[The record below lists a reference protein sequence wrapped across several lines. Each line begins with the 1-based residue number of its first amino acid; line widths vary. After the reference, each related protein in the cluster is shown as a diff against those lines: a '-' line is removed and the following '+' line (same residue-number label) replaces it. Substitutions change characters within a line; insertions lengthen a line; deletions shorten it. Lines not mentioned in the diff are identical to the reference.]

1 MVVTAREP
9 RAYELMAIVVPEL
22 ADDDLTN
29 QIQKISAHISSA
41 TGAIKET
48 LTDSPWGR
56 RRLAYTVRHNS
67 QDYRD
72 GYYIVFHF
80 DLEPSRMAEVERE
93 LKLDV
98 NLMRYLLVHDDP
110 NAGEK
115 HPAEADGAVAETS
128 DGNAPVSAPATEE
141 PVASESASPAAD
153 EPGGPEPETETG
165 EPAPSGR
172 VPVTAVAA
180 AAPGAEATAES
191 DLADTADEAAE
202 FVTAAADEP
211 APAAVAPSDDQ
222 GSTGETSEAPVGS
235 DERVPE
241 PEAAPDEATNT
252 SDDDTKQ
259 EG

>member
-1 MVVTAREP
+1 
-9 RAYELMAIVVPEL
+9 MAIVVPEL
-22 ADDDLTN
+22 ADDDLAS

-41 TGAIKET
+41 TGTIKET

-72 GYYIVFHF
+72 GYYIVVHF

-115 HPAEADGAVAETS
+115 HPAEAESADGGVDQAS
-128 DGNAPVSAPATEE
+128 DGNAPVSLPTTEQPGASQRTPA
-141 PVASESASPAAD
+141 VD
-153 EPGGPEPETETG
+153 EPDSSVPETETG

-172 VPVTAVAA
+172 VPVTDITD
-180 AAPGAEATAES
+180 AAPVA
-191 DLADTADEAAE
+191 EAAE
-202 FVTAAADEP
+202 ESAPADTVDEATEPVTAAAEEP
-211 APAAVAPSDDQ
+211 APVVVVPSDDQ
-222 GSTGETSEAPVGS
+222 GSTGETSEASVGS